1 MKRAKKP
8 SESVFPV
15 LTPYAFKIL
24 CKRRRALKLSQQLVA
39 DKTGLSRSKV
49 CAMEAGKRPRMS
61 MSEIEI
67 VANVLGMTLQTL
79 LALADQYRLEK
90 A

>member
-1 MKRAKKP
+1 MKRAKSP

-24 CKRRRALKLSQQLVA
+24 RKRRRALKLSQQWVA
-39 DKTGLSRSKV
+39 DKAGVSRSKI

-61 MSEIEI
+61 MSEIEDI
-67 VANVLGMTLQTL
+67 ACVLGMTLHTL